1 MYIPHFYNADVYLRH
16 KYFMHRVASIQK
28 NELFIS
34 FFLFYRNNLLL
45 FSYSFY
51 FPTVNTNDLFMEG
64 NTENA
69 AL

>member
-34 FFLFYRNNLLL
+34 
-45 FSYSFY
+45 SYSFY